1 MIKLQKFRRNKT
13 RIFVSM
19 LVFLVVLI
27 IVGLFMQMRMRQLLY
42 SYMEKQVTVQAEEMS
57 GFVKERFDKEIV
69 TMERVSD
76 KLHQAGSEREKLVRE
91 NSGYLFPEG
100 SEGMTSGM
108 LALDGTALYGD
119 TLDFAEFTGI
129 QHAFRGNSS
138 VCFSKEKGLL
148 FTVPVYNENNVKY
161 VLYRLYSTKILA
173 EEFFGNAFSGKADVA
188 AIDIE
193 EQEMIPF
200 RSYDLSEILN
210 NENTK
215 KAYVELQDMLNVSN
229 TASVYFR
236 ENHEGYFMFLS
247 DVYGYDTY
255 LVGIVPDDVMSKG
268 LSSLVT
274 LIIWVF
280 ALLMLLMVIGIA
292 YLINAEE
299 RAKESD
305 ELRMAKLVAENAS
318 RQKST
323 FLANMSH
330 EIRTPINAI
339 MGMNEMVLR
348 ECENDNIRIYSENIQ
363 SASRLLLSLV
373 NDVLDFS
380 KIESGKMEIV
390 CDNYYLDVMI
400 HDVVNLIRGKAEQ
413 KNLEFYVEVQKE
425 IPNQLFGD
433 ELRNRQ
439 IIGNLLNNAVKYT
452 QEGSVSLKIT
462 YDTSEPEDGEQNRIE
477 LLIQVSD
484 TGIGIRQEDMGKLF
498 GNFER
503 LDLEKNRNIEGTGLG
518 LAITK
523 KLAEAMGGSVEVTSE
538 YGRGSTFSVRLP
550 QKVVDST
557 PIGEFEMEAVAETD
571 TQGVYMEKFHAPEAR
586 ILVVDDNNMNLMVV
600 KGLLKKT
607 KVQIVTCN
615 NGREC
620 LERMQKEHFHIIL
633 LDHMMPGMDGME
645 VIKRTRTLEN
655 NRCTSTPIIALT
667 ANALKGMKEMY
678 LEAGFTDYLS
688 KPVDGEKL
696 EQMVRKY
703 LPEELVHTPEEE
715 VQACS
720 GTSTSNPIVETATEE
735 NDTPLIDQN
744 TAMVYCGN
752 DEELYREILD
762 CYCLEKEEN
771 QEKMKKCLE
780 DNNLADYRILIHA
793 LKSTSLNIGCK
804 SLYNM
809 ALELEKACK
818 NNDLDYVKENH
829 AACMELYDRV
839 VEAGTGLL
847 TRGALTDT
855 RSATDTLRI
864 QRGKGKKRKIGIV
877 NGSPKGKN
885 SVTYQT
891 LLFLGQKHPE
901 NTYCVIH
908 AGQR

>member
-13 RIFVSM
+13 RIYVSM

-268 LSSLVT
+268 LSSLVR

-655 NRCTSTPIIALT
+655 NMCTSTPIIALT

-847 TRGALTDT
+847 SRGAPTDT
-855 RSATDTLRI
+855 RSA
-864 QRGKGKKRKIGIV
+864 
-877 NGSPKGKN
+877 
-885 SVTYQT
+885 
-891 LLFLGQKHPE
+891 H
-901 NTYCVIH
+901 
-908 AGQR
+908 

>member
-76 KLHQAGSEREKLVRE
+76 KLHQAGGEREKLVRE

-348 ECENDNIRIYSENIQ
+348 ECENDTIRIYSENIQ

-557 PIGEFEMEAVAETD
+557 PIGEFEMGAVAETD

-645 VIKRTRTLEN
+645 VIKRTQTLEN

-839 VEAGTGLL
+839 IEAGTGLL
-847 TRGALTDT
+847 SRGAPTDT
-855 RSATDTLRI
+855 RSA
-864 QRGKGKKRKIGIV
+864 
-877 NGSPKGKN
+877 
-885 SVTYQT
+885 
-891 LLFLGQKHPE
+891 H
-901 NTYCVIH
+901 
-908 AGQR
+908 

>member
-586 ILVVDDNNMNLMVV
+586 ILVGADNNMNLMVV

-645 VIKRTRTLEN
+645 VIKRTQTLEN

-839 VEAGTGLL
+839 IEAGTGLL
-847 TRGALTDT
+847 SRGAPNDT
-855 RSATDTLRI
+855 RSA
-864 QRGKGKKRKIGIV
+864 
-877 NGSPKGKN
+877 
-885 SVTYQT
+885 
-891 LLFLGQKHPE
+891 H
-901 NTYCVIH
+901 
-908 AGQR
+908 

>member
-645 VIKRTRTLEN
+645 VIKRTQTLEN

-847 TRGALTDT
+847 SRGAPTDT
-855 RSATDTLRI
+855 RSA
-864 QRGKGKKRKIGIV
+864 
-877 NGSPKGKN
+877 
-885 SVTYQT
+885 
-891 LLFLGQKHPE
+891 H
-901 NTYCVIH
+901 
-908 AGQR
+908 

>member
-193 EQEMIPF
+193 EQGMIPF

-215 KAYVELQDMLNVSN
+215 KAYVDLQDMLNVSN

-655 NRCTSTPIIALT
+655 NMCTSTPIIALT

-847 TRGALTDT
+847 SRGAPTDT
-855 RSATDTLRI
+855 RSA
-864 QRGKGKKRKIGIV
+864 
-877 NGSPKGKN
+877 
-885 SVTYQT
+885 
-891 LLFLGQKHPE
+891 H
-901 NTYCVIH
+901 
-908 AGQR
+908 

>member
-855 RSATDTLRI
+855 RSA
-864 QRGKGKKRKIGIV
+864 
-877 NGSPKGKN
+877 
-885 SVTYQT
+885 
-891 LLFLGQKHPE
+891 H
-901 NTYCVIH
+901 
-908 AGQR
+908 

>member
-69 TMERVSD
+69 SMERVSD
-76 KLHQAGSEREKLVRE
+76 KLHQAGSEREKIVRE

-280 ALLMLLMVIGIA
+280 ALLMMLMVIGIA

-557 PIGEFEMEAVAETD
+557 PIGEFEMGAVAETD

-645 VIKRTRTLEN
+645 VIKRTQTLEN

-847 TRGALTDT
+847 SRGAPTDT
-855 RSATDTLRI
+855 RSA
-864 QRGKGKKRKIGIV
+864 
-877 NGSPKGKN
+877 
-885 SVTYQT
+885 
-891 LLFLGQKHPE
+891 H
-901 NTYCVIH
+901 
-908 AGQR
+908 

>member
-655 NRCTSTPIIALT
+655 NMCTSTPIIALT
-667 ANALKGMKEMY
+667 ANALKGRVYE
-678 LEAGFTDYLS
+678 LS
-688 KPVDGEKL
+688 E
-696 EQMVRKY
+696 
-703 LPEELVHTPEEE
+703 
-715 VQACS
+715 
-720 GTSTSNPIVETATEE
+720 
-735 NDTPLIDQN
+735 
-744 TAMVYCGN
+744 
-752 DEELYREILD
+752 
-762 CYCLEKEEN
+762 
-771 QEKMKKCLE
+771 
-780 DNNLADYRILIHA
+780 
-793 LKSTSLNIGCK
+793 
-804 SLYNM
+804 
-809 ALELEKACK
+809 
-818 NNDLDYVKENH
+818 
-829 AACMELYDRV
+829 
-839 VEAGTGLL
+839 
-847 TRGALTDT
+847 
-855 RSATDTLRI
+855 
-864 QRGKGKKRKIGIV
+864 
-877 NGSPKGKN
+877 
-885 SVTYQT
+885 
-891 LLFLGQKHPE
+891 
-901 NTYCVIH
+901 
-908 AGQR
+908 

>member
-76 KLHQAGSEREKLVRE
+76 KLHQAGSEREKIVRE

-280 ALLMLLMVIGIA
+280 ALLMMLMVIGIA

-645 VIKRTRTLEN
+645 VIKRTQTLEN

-847 TRGALTDT
+847 SRGAPTDT
-855 RSATDTLRI
+855 RSA
-864 QRGKGKKRKIGIV
+864 
-877 NGSPKGKN
+877 
-885 SVTYQT
+885 
-891 LLFLGQKHPE
+891 H
-901 NTYCVIH
+901 
-908 AGQR
+908 

>member
-655 NRCTSTPIIALT
+655 NMCTSTPIIALT

-847 TRGALTDT
+847 SRGAPLT
-855 RSATDTLRI
+855 R
-864 QRGKGKKRKIGIV
+864 
-877 NGSPKGKN
+877 
-885 SVTYQT
+885 
-891 LLFLGQKHPE
+891 
-901 NTYCVIH
+901 
-908 AGQR
+908 